1 MPNAI
6 DTVYAPRPWTRRPDW
21 AYLRPWATN
30 EERLTQQAIEVA
42 TIPGQQ
48 LADQVR
54 PPLDQVQLFR
64 PRLGYRT
71 RALGIDDI
79 IDIDRVDPATR
90 YDYSGTQS
98 GMSGSSRNSFGTGT
112 W

>member
-1 MPNAI
+1 MINTS
-6 DTVYAPRPWTRRPDW
+6 DTVYDNRPWNRPPDW

-30 EERLTQQAIEVA
+30 EERLTQQAIQAALV
-42 TIPGQQ
+42 PGQE
-48 LADQVR
+48 LVDQVR
-54 PPLDQVQLFR
+54 PPLDQVQLFP
-64 PRLGYRT
+64 PRFGYRT

-79 IDIDRVDPATR
+79 IDIDNVDPATR

-98 GMSGSSRNSFGTGT
+98 GMGGTSRNSSGTGT